1 MKTALNIF
9 GLALVVACG
18 AVFFARAQD
27 AAPPVSAMTG
37 VFTQAQAD
45 EGVKVYHASCDEGC
59 HLYRLEGY
67 GRAKPLKGD
76 TFKQDWHG
84 KTLAEMFQFISAKM
98 PQDFPATLTPE
109 EYVNVMAYVL
119 SQNGFPA
126 GAKPLTGDP
135 TALAGIVFADE

>member
-1 MKTALNIF
+1 MHLKHF
-9 GLALVVACG
+9 GFAAAVVCGVTFLAH
-18 AVFFARAQD
+18 AQD
-27 AAPPVSAMTG
+27 AAPTVSAMTG
-37 VFTQAQAD
+37 VYTQAQAD

-67 GRAKPLKGD
+67 GKAKTLKGD
-76 TFKQDWHG
+76 AFKQDWRG
-84 KTLAEMFQFISAKM
+84 KTFAEFFQYISSKM

-126 GAKPLTGDP
+126 GAKPLTNDP

>member
-1 MKTALNIF
+1 MHMKHFGFVFAAL
-9 GLALVVACG
+9 CG
-18 AVFFARAQD
+18 AAFFAHAQD
-27 AAPPVSAMTG
+27 TTSTVSAMTG
-37 VFTQAQAD
+37 VYTQAQAD

-76 TFKQDWHG
+76 GFKQDWKG
-84 KTLAEMFQFISAKM
+84 KTLAELFQFISVKM

-126 GAKPLTGDP
+126 GTKPLTGDA